1 MKKTFK
7 NLLVVLMAAM
17 ALGAFAACGGND
29 NDGLTIN
36 EGVLTIASS
45 PNFPPFGYIADG
57 GGYAGVDIQ
66 LATMIAEE
74 LGLELRVESMPFASV
89 LMATQTGY
97 SDVAISS
104 MTINDAR
111 RQNMNFSTPY
121 LISGQVIIT
130 LSGNDSL
137 VGKDA
142 DEIIEYLR
150 TARMGAGTPANTG
163 AIFAADVIGANV
175 TNFPSTALMVAGIA
189 QGAEGVEYGILD
201 HSVAF
206 TMISDHP
213 TLQVIDVPLTRE
225 YYGIGVTLGNYE
237 LLEKIN
243 EALDVIISDGR
254 LDAILA
260 QYGLYMNM
268 GR

>member
-1 MKKTFK
+1 MKKACKTLFVG
-7 NLLVVLMAAM
+7 LIALI
-17 ALGAFAACGGND
+17 ALGVLVACGGND
-29 NDGLTIN
+29 NEGLTIH
-36 EGVLTIASS
+36 EGFLTIATS

-57 GGYAGVDIQ
+57 GGYSGVDLQI
-66 LATMIAEE
+66 ATLLAEE

-97 SDVAISS
+97 SDIAISS

-111 RQNMNFSTPY
+111 RQNMNFSIPY
-121 LISGQVIIT
+121 LTSGQVIIT
-130 LSGNDSL
+130 LEGNNSL
-137 VGKDA
+137 DGKDA
-142 DEIIEYLR
+142 EEIIEYLR

-163 AIFAADVIGANV
+163 AIFATDVIGANV

-206 TMISDHP
+206 TMIADHP
-213 TLQVIDVPLTRE
+213 TLKVVDVPLTRE
-225 YYGIGVTLGNYE
+225 YYGIGVILGNYE
-237 LLEKIN
+237 LLEKID
-243 EALDVIISDGR
+243 EVLEVIIADGR
-254 LDAILA
+254 LDNILA
-260 QYGLYMNM
+260 QYGLYMDM

>member
-1 MKKTFK
+1 MKKAFR
-7 NLLVVLMAAM
+7 NLLVILMAAM
-17 ALGAFAACGGND
+17 ALGALAACGGND

-36 EGVLTIASS
+36 EGILTIASS

-57 GGYAGVDIQ
+57 GGYTGIDIQ
-66 LATMIAEE
+66 IATLIAEE
-74 LGLELRVESMPFASV
+74 LGLDLRIESMPFASV

-111 RQNMNFSTPY
+111 RQNMNFSIPY

-130 LSGNDSL
+130 RSDNNSL
-137 VGKDA
+137 DGKDA
-142 DEIIEYLR
+142 EQIIEYLR

-163 AIFAADVIGANV
+163 AVFAADVIGANV

-206 TMISDHP
+206 TMIADHP
-213 TLQVIDVPLTRE
+213 ALKVIDVPLTRE

-237 LLEKIN
+237 LLEKID
-243 EALDVIISDGR
+243 EVLEVIISDGR
-254 LDAILA
+254 LEAILA
-260 QYGLYMNM
+260 QYGLYMDM